1 MSLKFVQLFKW
12 DQLHLITVENG
23 NETIEIIPCH
33 IAFIFS
39 IQVFF
44 HFTFT
49 SHKITREHIA
59 SDRNRTRQPWFPTA
73 RRSTLSYL
81 HLNAYN
87 QQTKR
92 LKQNKTKKTK
102 TKTKQKTIQKKQK
115 QNISF
120 WVQGKC
126 YITCN
131 SFMTEVLIIKK
142 PVHGMQSKSMDWF
155 L

>member
-1 MSLKFVQLFKW
+1 MRSTASDYSW
-12 DQLHLITVENG
+12 NG

-33 IAFIFS
+33 IA
-39 IQVFF
+39 F

-59 SDRNRTRQPWFPTA
+59 SDRNRTGQPWFPTA
-73 RRSTLSYL
+73 RRSPLSYL

-92 LKQNKTKKTK
+92 LKQNKTQKNKKTK
-102 TKTKQKTIQKKQK
+102 EKTKTKKQK

-131 SFMTEVLIIKK
+131 SFMTDVLIIKK
-142 PVHGMQSKSMDWF
+142 PVHGLQSKSMDWF